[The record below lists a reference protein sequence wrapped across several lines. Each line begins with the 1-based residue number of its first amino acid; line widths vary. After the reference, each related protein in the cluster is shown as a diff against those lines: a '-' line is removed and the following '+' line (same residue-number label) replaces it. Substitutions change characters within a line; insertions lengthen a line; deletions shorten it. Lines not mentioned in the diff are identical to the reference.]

1 MEYQIKWF
9 EKSEGVKNIDDNE
22 GRYVTEASLI
32 GIKEII
38 FEDQKF
44 DINKFLILPLIER
57 VFTDDPDDGDKRID

>member
-38 FEDQKF
+38 FED
-44 DINKFLILPLIER
+44 
-57 VFTDDPDDGDKRID
+57 